1 MNRVQ
6 YMLYYYE
13 ALHLQAR
20 HENVCAKSL
29 KKRKPLDMSKQ
40 RARGTDLESYKVT
53 QSTVT
58 KKSEANPISTEKT
71 SSWRRKHEDFIQSI
85 RAAKDM
91 NHLLKSGK

>member
-13 ALHLQAR
+13 AFHLQAR
-20 HENVCAKSL
+20 HENACAKSL

-40 RARGTDLESYKVT
+40 RAKGTDLESFKVT
-53 QSTVT
+53 RSTVP
-58 KKSEANPISTEKT
+58 KKSEAKPISTEKT
-71 SSWRRKHEDFIQSI
+71 SSWRRKHEDFMQSI

-91 NHLLKSGK
+91 NQLLKSGK